1 MTLIHIIYSLVIAGV
16 ATAGS
21 QFGFWGLFAGLL
33 LGYLI
38 LCALDSGLDA
48 LLCGPESRE
57 MARQLKRPWPS
68 LFPACDIR
76 DLCWYSTYFFFA
88 YIGILMVLFAPR
100 LKTLYSPLGGILAIL
115 VSAVLCLVGQE
126 ILWRWTVR
134 KLGATDQV
142 SSWLSKPVEILVCYS
157 LLIAGLLWITIAV
170 YLPAWAMA
178 WFLE

>member
-1 MTLIHIIYSLVIAGV
+1 
-16 ATAGS
+16 
-21 QFGFWGLFAGLL
+21 
-33 LGYLI
+33 
-38 LCALDSGLDA
+38 
-48 LLCGPESRE
+48 
-57 MARQLKRPWPS
+57 
-68 LFPACDIR
+68 
-76 DLCWYSTYFFFA
+76 
-88 YIGILMVLFAPR
+88 MVLFAPR